1 MTALQALPSGGLMP
15 TITVRGLDDDVVTAL
30 KVRAARAGRS
40 MEAEVRSILLGAV
53 RRSSSDSGFGSALAA
68 VFSGVEAPDIPART
82 EFPEPLR

>member
-15 TITVRGLDDDVVTAL
+15 TITVRGLDDEVVTAL

-40 MEAEVRSILLGAV
+40 MEAEVRSILIGSV
-53 RRSSSDSGFGSALAA
+53 RRSPSDSGFGSALAA
-68 VFSGVEAPDIPART
+68 VFSGVEAPEIPART